1 MEDLS
6 EQLES
11 KKVAL
16 YIRVSTEEQV
26 ERYGPDLQKEAL
38 LGLIQ
43 SKGRLPNGKEKW
55 VLAGEN
61 HIYMEDGVSGTKE
74 LDERPAFSKMKE
86 DIMFAPEGNK
96 PFDIVAV
103 YKIDRFARKLKI
115 LLDVIDFFGNHKIEF
130 ISANESIDTS
140 TPFGKAMLNIIG
152 VIAELERE
160 TITQRT
166 QDGRRQA
173 IKKGV
178 VMSSY
183 ATFGYTKGP
192 DKLLQIQ
199 KEEANMVRHIFD
211 LCINKK
217 LGSYQISQE
226 LFEKEFL
233 SPEASAVAK
242 KKKAGEM
249 RKKTSIHFWRPETVR
264 KILKDELYIG
274 NIYYNKAKRGLEL
287 PREEWIL
294 ADVKSPQII
303 DYVTFEKAQRILE
316 SIKHER
322 KQGKSGHIYLLS
334 GLLRCDSC
342 FTGSEQ
348 AGRIHWIGERKKVK
362 KSGNFSYYY
371 KCGRKNKSKHDK
383 ICTTLPLPA
392 KEIEDYILNFCKK
405 IIDNPIA
412 VYNHQLS
419 LKSSKK
425 ALSHLRDK
433 QTQITN
439 LINGLPAKK
448 QITRELRENGHITR
462 EEVNK
467 KFDELS
473 ASEIRLRKE
482 LKEIERQ
489 ISENILSQGY
499 EDTLSLFSQKYRDGI
514 DKITKDRKE
523 IHTLFHELIEEIIVY
538 SRPIKESEKLAGKR
552 KKDQQIPFR
561 LHIKLKLPQDILHDL
576 TNRFGVEIST
586 LSG

>member
-1 MEDLS
+1 MDDLN

-16 YIRVSTEEQV
+16 YIRVSTEEQA
-26 ERYGPDLQKEAL
+26 EKYGPDLQKEAL
-38 LGLIQ
+38 IGLIK
-43 SKGRLPNGKEKW
+43 SKGRLPNGDGRW

-61 HIYMEDGVSGTKE
+61 YIYMEDGVSGTKE

-86 DIMFAPEGNK
+86 DIMFASAENK

-115 LLDVIDFFGNHKIEF
+115 LLDVIDFFGKYKIEF

-160 TITQRT
+160 TIAQRT

-183 ATFGYTKGP
+183 APFGYMKGL
-192 DKLLQIQ
+192 DKFLKIQ
-199 KEEANMVRHIFD
+199 KEEAETVRHIFD

-217 LGSYQISQE
+217 LGSYQISRILME
-226 LFEKEFL
+226 EESL

-242 KKKAGEM
+242 KKKTGEM
-249 RKKTSIHFWRPETVR
+249 KKKTSIHFWRPEVVR
-264 KILKDELYIG
+264 KILKNEVYIG

-287 PREEWIL
+287 PKEEWVL
-294 ADVKSPQII
+294 ADVKSPQIL

-316 SIKHER
+316 SVKHER
-322 KQGKSGHIYLLS
+322 TQGKSGHIYLLS

-383 ICTTLPLPA
+383 ICATLPLPA

-405 IIDNPIA
+405 IINNPIA
-412 VYNHQLS
+412 VYNHQLT

-425 ALSHLRDK
+425 SLSHLKDK
-433 QTQITN
+433 QAQITN
-439 LINGLPAKK
+439 LINGLPARRR
-448 QITRELRENGHITR
+448 ITRELRENGHITR

-473 ASEIRLRKE
+473 SSEISLRKE

-499 EDTLSLFSQKYRDGI
+499 QDTLSLFSEKYRNGI
-514 DKITKDRKE
+514 DEIIKDRKE

-538 SRPIKESEKLAGKR
+538 SRPIENEKLAGKR

-561 LHIKLKLPQDILHDL
+561 LHIKLKLPQDILQHL